1 MRKKELLDGLY
12 WARRIQVLERQ
23 QKELEQR
30 MKSLEDRNRQQAV
43 TCEMGP
49 VTLSSKDADAFAA
62 RVEQAV
68 LNALARGRMPFQ
80 GDSNGT

>member
-1 MRKKELLDGLY
+1 MRTKELLE
-12 WARRIQVLERQ
+12 RIES
-23 QKELEQR
+23 LEQR
-30 MKSLEDRNRQQAV
+30 VKLLEDRNRQQAV

-68 LNALARGRMPFQ
+68 LNALARGRMPSQ